1 GMTEPGDRFVRAA
14 RASDVQAKGC
24 LAVQV
29 NGHTVAL
36 FSRDGRMYAVDNRC
50 PHMGFPLDRGTV
62 EDGILTCHWHH
73 ARFDLASGGTF
84 VPARSITGSP
94 PWRATATAS
103 PRGLRF
109 ARSPGTRPTRRRWAA
124 GSAVSW
130 R

>member
-1 GMTEPGDRFVRAA
+1 MTEPGDRFVRAA

-84 VPARSITGSP
+84 DQFAGDVRTFPVELRDGEVWVDLAPHAEIG
-94 PWRATATAS
+94 RAH
-103 PRGLRF
+103 
-109 ARSPGTRPTRRRWAA
+109 
-124 GSAVSW
+124 V
-130 R
+130 